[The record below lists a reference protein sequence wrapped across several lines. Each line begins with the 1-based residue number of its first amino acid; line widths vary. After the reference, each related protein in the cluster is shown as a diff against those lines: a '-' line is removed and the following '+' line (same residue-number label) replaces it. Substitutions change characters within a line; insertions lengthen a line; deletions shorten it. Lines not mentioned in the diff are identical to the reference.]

1 MEQVWRFL
9 ELWEI
14 VEILQSMKTKITY
27 SHKKK
32 KKKLV
37 TIQLEDQDSGMP
49 PWLLGC
55 MSDKSE

>member
-14 VEILQSMKTKITY
+14 VEILQSMKTKITS
-27 SHKKK
+27 SHKK

-37 TIQLEDQDSGMP
+37 TIQPEDQDSGRP